1 MNEKGAKSPPF
12 FRLSVAVLVLCAPLA
27 LLAAFSLPN
36 EYAGQGVEG
45 AVDCDGPLGVMIFA
59 IPGYLIYGIG
69 AACFGTLPAR
79 KARWPYGIVALLCA
93 AVVAFM
99 TPNVIDAYREHS
111 SPLHKESCGE
121 GW

>member
-1 MNEKGAKSPPF
+1 MDKKGTKSPLF
-12 FRLSVAVLVLCAPLA
+12 FRLSVAVLVLCAPIA
-27 LLAAFSLPN
+27 LLAVFFLPN

-59 IPGYLIYGIG
+59 IPSYLIYGIG
-69 AACFGTLPAR
+69 AACFGALAAR
-79 KARWPYGIVALLCA
+79 KASWSYGVVALLCV

-99 TPNVIDAYREHS
+99 TPNVIGAYREHS